1 MGSLPYYV
9 TKAIWVAPRAK
20 DTAGLWI
27 IFFKSTLSNISNLCL
42 SMNNKYSQQN
52 LQILKTRLL
61 FSLFRLYIFN
71 ILRMFPFIVNY
82 EFILY
87 IYKAAFRQSV
97 SHALLAD

>member
-1 MGSLPYYV
+1 
-9 TKAIWVAPRAK
+9 
-20 DTAGLWI
+20 
-27 IFFKSTLSNISNLCL
+27 
-42 SMNNKYSQQN
+42 MNNKYSEQN

-87 IYKAAFRQSV
+87 IYKASFRQSV
-97 SHALLAD
+97 SHALFADQTALVLFQSNTINTRETRLIYDYVTADQG